1 MQTGGDAIARRPLWS
16 GVEAVVT
23 GVVMIKR
30 GADASI
36 TFQGQSASLRDQ
48 EKGIAIIMRV
58 DSARHGGVS
67 RLWQG
72 LERDDRGDD
81 DSDGESTGGRE
92 SLSTS
97 TVPKSP

>member
-1 MQTGGDAIARRPLWS
+1 MQTGGDAIVRRPLWS

-48 EKGIAIIMRV
+48 EKVG
-58 DSARHGGVS
+58 
-67 RLWQG
+67 
-72 LERDDRGDD
+72 
-81 DSDGESTGGRE
+81 
-92 SLSTS
+92 
-97 TVPKSP
+97 